1 MFRNEFKSLNDLRFE
16 GHKLLTKSFL
26 VFWIF
31 FSCSSRANHYFPGY
45 YRYGIRD
52 IYFLS
57 RAFCSSGGIL
67 LLANKR

>member
-26 VFWIF
+26 VFGF
-31 FSCSSRANHYFPGY
+31 FFGCSGRANLHVPGY
-45 YRYGIRD
+45 YRYAIRN

>member
-1 MFRNEFKSLNDLRFE
+1 MFRNEFKPLNDLLFE
-16 GHKLLTKSFL
+16 GHKLLTKKFPY
-26 VFWIF
+26 FWIF
-31 FSCSSRANHYFPGY
+31 FSCSSRANLYVPGY
-45 YRYGIRD
+45 YRHAIRN

>member
-1 MFRNEFKSLNDLRFE
+1 MFRNEFESLNDLNFE

-26 VFWIF
+26 IF
-31 FSCSSRANHYFPGY
+31 GFFLVVLAGLIYVHGY